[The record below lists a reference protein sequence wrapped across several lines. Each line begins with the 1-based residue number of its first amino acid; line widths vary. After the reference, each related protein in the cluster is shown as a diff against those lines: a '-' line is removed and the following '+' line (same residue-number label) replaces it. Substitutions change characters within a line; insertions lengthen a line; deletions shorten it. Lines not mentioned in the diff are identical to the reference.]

1 MGVREMKVRVGYVLA
16 SLLVAAALALV
27 IIVSASGEAA
37 QQRPSST
44 RPMSA
49 SVWTPTTAATPSG
62 SIDLPWED
70 DQQDEMKLR
79 YFVESQEG
87 EAAVAALLYTG
98 YRVQPELLGP
108 ELLGLEALPTPATL
122 R

>member
-1 MGVREMKVRVGYVLA
+1 MKSGVRYVLGA
-16 SLLVAAALALV
+16 LLVAAALAP
-27 IIVSASGEAA
+27 ITIVSASGEAT
-37 QQRPSST
+37 QQRSSST
-44 RPMSA
+44 HSMSA
-49 SVWTPTTAATPSG
+49 SLWTPTAATTPPG
-62 SIDLPWED
+62 SIGSRWENS
-70 DQQDEMKLR
+70 QQDEMKLR

-108 ELLGLEALPTPATL
+108 ELSGLEGLPTPVTP

>member
-1 MGVREMKVRVGYVLA
+1 MKVRVRYVLA
-16 SLLVAAALALV
+16 SLLIAAALALV

-37 QQRPSST
+37 QQRPFST

-49 SVWTPTTAATPSG
+49 CLWTPTTAATPSA
-62 SIDLPWED
+62 SIDLRWEE

-98 YRVQPELLGP
+98 YRVQPALLGP
-108 ELLGLEALPTPATL
+108 ESSGLEALPTPVTT